1 LLGRRGC
8 DKLGYRSGASVS
20 EENDEAIG
28 NRTVVID
35 FGKQKRKRVKDL
47 RKGRGKLMDRVEATV
62 AEVEAEGV
70 VAPGAQ
76 TVIVVVE
83 RKPEPMFPG
92 F

>member
-1 LLGRRGC
+1 V
-8 DKLGYRSGASVS
+8 KKTPKS
-20 EENDEAIG
+20 IG